1 MFKAFVGLVLS
12 GVLVTSLFLG
22 SESRGNSKWREG

>member
-1 MFKAFVGLVLS
+1 MFKAFVALVFFL
-12 GVLVTSLFLG
+12 VLVTSLFLG